1 MRGLSHLFLYVV
13 YFFQADTKEARK
25 RAETAA
31 RNWCIQRNPH
41 WTDRYWQ
48 EYFTFTRTYML
59 HYCQT
64 QAKKRLDERNSNV
77 LGNAIS

>member
-1 MRGLSHLFLYVV
+1 MRGLSHLLLYVL

-25 RAETAA
+25 RAQIAA

-48 EYFTFTRTYML
+48 EYFQFTRTYML
-59 HYCQT
+59 NYCHT
-64 QAKKRLDERNSNV
+64 TAKNRLNERKLNV